1 MHENQNCPKRSLR
14 DNTIS
19 SIVFQLDEKALCITA
34 RSHFCQLKWWSA
46 CKASITPA
54 TSKAFLPQANLM
66 NLQTKILRSPGPFGL
81 PANGEESALSRFW
94 FLESLFYNITW
105 VSQAFACLQET
116 ARSGERA
123 GLGALW
129 DFRACSNWISTG
141 HVHPTSASHIFIFH
155 LQIYLHFLE
164 APHRT
169 EDDCLCLCYKTI
181 LYFIFEQK
189 SRAKCAKMSRWDW
202 EGAWGDRKC
211 GLIAVILT
219 HNDCH
224 SCPDRSLPGLVAT
237 KRSRLG
243 QLSLSLA
250 IILGLLCT
258 AY

>member
-1 MHENQNCPKRSLR
+1 MHENQNCPKKSLR

-34 RSHFCQLKWWSA
+34 LSHFCQLNWWSA

-66 NLQTKILRSPGPFGL
+66 NLQTKILRSPGPFGPQQL
-81 PANGEESALSRFW
+81 GKNP
-94 FLESLFYNITW
+94 FYYSFGSWNPYFTI
-105 VSQAFACLQET
+105 SPECLRLLHVRKRGLGG
-116 ARSGERA
+116 RSGGGA

-141 HVHPTSASHIFIFH
+141 HVHHTSASHILSFTCEYICS
-155 LQIYLHFLE
+155 FLRQRIGLR
-164 APHRT
+164 AIAYVYVIWQ
-169 EDDCLCLCYKTI
+169 L
-181 LYFIFEQK
+181 LYFIWRVGQ
-189 SRAKCAKMSRWDW
+189 SVPKCLDERQ
-202 EGAWGDRKC
+202 GAWGDRKC

-237 KRSRLG
+237 KRTR
-243 QLSLSLA
+243 
-250 IILGLLCT
+250 
-258 AY
+258 